1 MVSTL
6 VILFA
11 SVLCL
16 LLVWAV
22 VRPGLPRIRSLDD
35 WEARKHDVDVD
46 AFRLLLD
53 PAEEQYLR
61 RSLPPPQFRSFQRR
75 RLKLA
80 LDSLDLVGKNVA
92 MLMKLGQLAKTGGD
106 ARLTQQAEELIYGTL
121 RLRVNLSLV
130 QPCLW
135 LKWLFPGWRVSIPAF
150 AIPYE
155 ELLDYLNRVRQERQW
170 NVDRVLIAG

>member
-92 MLMKLGQLAKTGGD
+92 MLMKLGQLAKPGAD